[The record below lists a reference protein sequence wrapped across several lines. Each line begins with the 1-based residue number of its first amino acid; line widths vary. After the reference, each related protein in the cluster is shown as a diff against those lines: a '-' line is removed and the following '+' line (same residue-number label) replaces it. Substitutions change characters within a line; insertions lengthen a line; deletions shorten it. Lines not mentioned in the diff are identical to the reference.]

1 VLPQNLFEEGRKP
14 PVKFGISFFPSV
26 GPADKSA
33 TAYFDEALR
42 LAELAD
48 QLGYDHV
55 RTVEH
60 YFFHYGGYSPDPTT
74 LLAAIAART
83 KHIRLTSAAVIP
95 AFSHPIKLAGK
106 LAMLDNLSHG
116 RLDVGFGR
124 AFLPEEFEAFQVS
137 MDESRPR
144 FDEGVEA
151 CRRLWSEENVRWD
164 GQFYQF
170 GPVTLLP
177 RPVQRP
183 HPPIFVAA
191 AKSEESYEIAG
202 REGHHLQ
209 TVLAVSSKEK
219 TQETLRTY
227 RDAWRG
233 AGHEPGAE
241 RIQISLPFF
250 VHEDRD
256 QAYRLGA
263 IDYEKNTENIAAAV
277 SAWSRTSS
285 DQYAGYEKILDGLRN
300 TTYDDR
306 IEQHKMIVGNPD
318 DVREQLETIVD
329 WFGDDISI
337 ALVTHSGILDV
348 EVWENALRLFSDR
361 VAPKLGS

>member
-1 VLPQNLFEEGRKP
+1 
-14 PVKFGISFFPSV
+14 VKFGISFFPSV
-26 GPADKSA
+26 GPADKNA
-33 TAYFDEALR
+33 TEYFDEALR

-48 QLGYDHV
+48 RLGYDHV

-83 KHIRLTSAAVIP
+83 NNIRLTSAAVIP

-124 AFLPEEFEAFQVS
+124 AFLPDEFEAFQVS
-137 MDESRPR
+137 MDESRAR
-144 FDEGVEA
+144 FDEGVA
-151 CRRLWSEENVRWD
+151 VCRRLWSEEDVTWNGR
-164 GQFYQF
+164 FYQF

-177 RPVQRP
+177 RPVQQP

-219 TQETLRTY
+219 TQETLQAY
-227 RDAWRG
+227 RDAWRK
-233 AGHEPGAE
+233 AGHEPGRE

-250 VHEDRD
+250 VHEDREE
-256 QAYRLGA
+256 AYRLGKL
-263 IDYEKNTENIAAAV
+263 DYDKNTENIAAAV
-277 SAWSRTSS
+277 SAWATTSS
-285 DQYAGYEKILDGLRN
+285 AQYKGYDKILDGLKN
-300 TTYDDR
+300 TGFDDR
-306 IEQHKMIVGNPD
+306 IKQHKMIVGNPD
-318 DVREQLETIVD
+318 DVREQLDTILD
-329 WFGDDISI
+329 WFGDDITI
-337 ALVTHSGILDV
+337 ALVTHSGILDAD
-348 EVWENALRLFSDR
+348 VWDNALRLFSDQ
-361 VAPKLGS
+361 VAPKIGT